1 MKTASH
7 LVLFLFLLILCWGC
21 TESNDH
27 KKSKNTAF
35 ELSQNLWQSYRTDL
49 KQGNPIEIGQNF
61 SNDAR
66 IVYPNSP
73 EIAGRESIDQAL
85 KAMFPKI
92 KILEFKFNIR
102 DCFVCDSLLFN
113 YITVNEKYMIDGIE
127 NTSIARISSLWKLNS
142 DNVWQVSLFHVNYN
156 NQKNLD

>member
-1 MKTASH
+1 MKTTSH
-7 LVLFLFLLILCWGC
+7 LSIFLFMLIIFWGC
-21 TESNDH
+21 TNSNDR
-27 KKSKNTAF
+27 KKSMNTAF
-35 ELSQNLWQSYRTDL
+35 ELSQKLWQDYRTDL

-73 EIAGRESIDQAL
+73 EIAGRESIDRTL
-85 KAMFPKI
+85 NEMFPKI
-92 KILEFKFNIR
+92 KILEFKFNIE

-113 YITVNEKYMIDGIE
+113 YITVNEKHMIDSIE

-142 DNVWQVSLFHVNYN
+142 DNVWQVSLFHVNY
-156 NQKNLD
+156 KN